1 MDIIAF
7 CLPVLGIL
15 SYRIPPQN
23 WQICHKKVPLGG
35 EYVGSQA
42 TLTSMFRWW
51 FFSPTWDPQAGS
63 QGAAAS
69 SFRWC
74 RCRWHLWWGR
84 FGALE
89 GLDIERKDALQK
101 VCQIEMCA
109 PCMIEEVMW
118 NCWNCPDSSYIR
130 SFSFI
135 YNIILYIYIYPYTYL
150 WYYDTPDFPALGTWG
165 KHLKALPIPFA
176 PRIVTF
182 TVSYKI
188 SGC

>member
-35 EYVGSQA
+35 EYAGSQA

-135 YNIILYIYIYPYTYL
+135 YNIILYIYISIYVPMIL
-150 WYYDTPDFPALGTWG
+150 WYSWFPCTWHLGETFEG
-165 KHLKALPIPFA
+165 FTDSFCTADCHLHSFL
-176 PRIVTF
+176 
-182 TVSYKI
+182 
-188 SGC
+188 